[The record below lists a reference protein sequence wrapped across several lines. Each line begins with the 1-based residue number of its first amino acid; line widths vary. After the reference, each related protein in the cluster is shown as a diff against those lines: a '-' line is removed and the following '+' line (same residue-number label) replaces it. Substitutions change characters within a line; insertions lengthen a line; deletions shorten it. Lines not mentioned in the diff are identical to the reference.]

1 MRNLASPKQANGRTR
16 RTVFGI
22 LLILVLSLV
31 SVGTVLAAESQVQQQ
46 YQTSVGKR
54 AIVRGGGA
62 DLRETPGGNIVKTL
76 KLGTA
81 ITAIARTP
89 DDAWIKVMDDETS
102 AWVHVSEI
110 VLFGRSQLPIL
121 DVEVLPI
128 AELDAKIPKPTAA
141 AVSTTTVEPT
151 TTVEVSTEGEDVSQT
166 ATVTTA
172 ARGLNIRKG
181 TGTNTSVVGTL
192 AKGATVKALARND
205 ESSWI
210 QIQMPGGKNIG
221 WVSAAFVDMSG
232 DPADLPVSD
241 QLSEAK
247 AVRRAST
254 STGGSGGGNAGLKGK
269 LAYQEKSGGKINVY
283 DLATGSLRNL
293 TSGMDPAISPDSKT
307 VAFLRNGGEGHGLY
321 LIDIDG
327 NNERRI
333 YSGSSGLRSPS
344 WSPDG
349 TEIVIART
357 IGYSTCRDV
366 GYGFCFPD
374 NPQLQGFPLKHIT
387 KKGLSVMDTNGGNFR
402 DIPALESASAPNWN
416 EGGIT
421 YESDAGIEI
430 TGTDYETYAVAREH
444 RFSDPNW
451 QPGRGRIVFHSLEKD
466 HREIFLINPDGNGL
480 TALTRPPTT
489 LVKEWVQNVAPA
501 WSPDGKHIIFLST
514 RDGDWAFYV
523 MNADGS
529 NQRKLNINAPVEY
542 NYQSE
547 QVVSWGI

>member
-1 MRNLASPKQANGRTR
+1 MRNLTSPKQVNGRTR

-22 LLILVLSLV
+22 LLILVFSLV
-31 SVGTVLAAESQVQQQ
+31 FAGTALAAESQVQQHN
-46 YQTSVGKR
+46 QTGIGKR

-89 DDAWIKVMDDETS
+89 DDAWIKVVVDDETS

-141 AVSTTTVEPT
+141 VVSTTRVEPT
-151 TTVEVSTEGEDVSQT
+151 TTVGVSTEGEDVTQT

-181 TGTNTSVVGTL
+181 PGTNTSVVGTL
-192 AKGATVKALARND
+192 ASGATVKALARNNG
-205 ESSWI
+205 SSWI
-210 QIQMPGGKNIG
+210 QIQMPGGKNFG
-221 WVSAAFVDMSG
+221 WVSAAYAGLSG

-254 STGGSGGGNAGLKGK
+254 NPGSNTGLKGK
-269 LAYQEKSGGKINVY
+269 LVFQEKSGGKINVY
-283 DLATGSLRNL
+283 DLATGSLQNL

-321 LIDIDG
+321 LIDVDG

-333 YSGSSGLRSPS
+333 YSGGSKLRSPS
-344 WSPDG
+344 WNPDG

-374 NPQLQGFPLKHIT
+374 NPQLAGFPLKNIA
-387 KKGLSVMDTNGGNFR
+387 KEGLSVVDTNGGNFR
-402 DIPALESASAPNWN
+402 DISALNSASAPNWN

-430 TGTDYETYAVAREH
+430 TGTDYKTYSVAGEY

-480 TALTRPPTT
+480 TSLTRPLTT
-489 LVKEWVQNVAPA
+489 LIKEPVQNVAPA

-514 RDGDWAFYV
+514 RGGEWAFYV